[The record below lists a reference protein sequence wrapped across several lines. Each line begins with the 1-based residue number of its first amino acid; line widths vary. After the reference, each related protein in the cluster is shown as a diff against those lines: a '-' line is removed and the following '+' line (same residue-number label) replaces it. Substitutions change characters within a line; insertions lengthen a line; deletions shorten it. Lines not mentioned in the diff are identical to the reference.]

1 MPFLTKEH
9 MAAVCKHF
17 PACGGCQILDLDYPE
32 QLLAKTEELRRHFS
46 DWPNLSIAEILPSP
60 HIYSYRHKVQLP
72 FGLESRGMEWKD
84 MKRRGMAANAPSI
97 LATMGCYAA
106 GSHLVV
112 DQEECLVQDAGL
124 SQAAWT
130 VRAWAITHSIPV
142 YREDSGIGWLRHL
155 LLRKGSGTGEIILG
169 LVTNGP
175 GTEYQI
181 HLPDLVESLQNGLA
195 SLVPPTENTAAFPAH
210 GKNNLVGIVQCINTE
225 RTNVVLRGEEK
236 VLWGR
241 AHLEEILGP
250 FTFTVGIST
259 FFQVNPFQTPHL
271 YDLAVNNIPSG
282 ATVLDLYSG
291 LGSIALWASRRAS
304 QVLGIE
310 ENTASVEAARLAA
323 SANGVT
329 NVEFAAADVAL
340 ALTDIREGHERG
352 GSHADP
358 RHFEIAIADP
368 PRKGMEAKVREALMA
383 MGLKRLIYVSCFPPT
398 LARDARALA
407 DAFRLVSITPV
418 DMFPHTRHV
427 ECVAV
432 FEAISG

>member
-1 MPFLTKEH
+1 ML
-9 MAAVCKHF
+9 AVCRHF

-32 QLLAKTEELRRHFS
+32 QLQAKSEELRRHFS
-46 DWPNLSIAEILPSP
+46 DWPQLSIAEILPSP
-60 HIYSYRHKVQLP
+60 RIYAYRHKVQLP
-72 FGLESRGMEWKD
+72 FGLEGRGLEWKD
-84 MKRRGMAANAPSI
+84 MKRKGMAASAPAV

-106 GSHLVV
+106 GSHQVV

-124 SQAAWT
+124 SAAAWA
-130 VRAWAITHSIPV
+130 VRAWANAQGIPV
-142 YREDSGIGWLRHL
+142 YREDTGKGWLRHL

-175 GTEYQI
+175 GSEFQI
-181 HLPDLVESLQNGLA
+181 HLPDLVQRLQVALA
-195 SLVPPTENTAAFPAH
+195 SPLPQSPDPAAILTAD
-210 GKNNLVGIVQCINTE
+210 KNELVGIVQCINIE

-241 AHLEEILGP
+241 AHLQEVLGT

-259 FFQVNPFQTPHL
+259 FFQVNPYQTPHL
-271 YDLAVNNIPSG
+271 YDLAVANIPDG
-282 ATVLDLYSG
+282 ANVLDLYSG
-291 LGSIALWASRRAS
+291 LGSIALWASRRAGR
-304 QVLGIE
+304 VLGIE

-323 SANGVT
+323 HANGVT

-358 RHFEIAIADP
+358 RHFDVAIVDP
-368 PRKGMEAKVREALMA
+368 PRKGMEAKVREALVD

-398 LARDARALA
+398 LARDARALSES
-407 DAFRLVSITPV
+407 FRLVSISPV

-432 FEAISG
+432 FEAISD